1 MTTPSSSLE
10 SLYQEELYSLPSP
23 VLFILN
29 QPWESI
35 SEPDK
40 TVLTKMIGALRLSLA
55 SVRII
60 TRPEFS
66 LSDIAAYAPTK
77 VIALG
82 ATFKASTERYK
93 CISQE
98 GVSIVAGDA
107 LPDLDDV
114 KKKNLWLALRQMF
127 GV

>member
-40 TVLTKMIGALRLSLA
+40 TVLTKMISALRLSLA
-55 SVRII
+55 AVRII
-60 TRPEFS
+60 TRSEFT
-66 LSDIAAYAPTK
+66 LADIAAYAPTK

-82 ATFKASTERYK
+82 ATFKASTELYK

-107 LPDLDDV
+107 LPTLDDV

>member
-60 TRPEFS
+60 TRPEFT
-66 LSDIAAYAPTK
+66 LADIAAYAPTK

-82 ATFKASTERYK
+82 ATFKGSTELYK
-93 CISQE
+93 CLSLD
-98 GVSIVAGDA
+98 GVSVVAGDA
-107 LPDLDDV
+107 LPALDDV

>member
-1 MTTPSSSLE
+1 
-10 SLYQEELYSLPSP
+10 

-29 QPWESI
+29 EPWESI

-60 TRPEFS
+60 TRAEFT
-66 LSDIAAYAPTK
+66 LNDIAAYAPTK

-82 ATFKASTERYK
+82 ALFKASPDLYK
-93 CISQE
+93 HITQD

-107 LPDLDDV
+107 LPALDDV

>member
-1 MTTPSSSLE
+1 MTTPSSPLE

-29 QPWESI
+29 QPWETI
-35 SEPDK
+35 SDPDK

-60 TRPEFS
+60 TRPEFT
-66 LSDIAAYAPTK
+66 LADIAAYAPTK

-82 ATFKASTERYK
+82 ATFKASTELYK
-93 CISQE
+93 CLSLD
-98 GVSIVAGDA
+98 GVSVVAGDA
-107 LPDLDDV
+107 LPALDDV

>member
-35 SEPDK
+35 SETDK

-60 TRPEFS
+60 TRSEFT
-66 LSDIAAYAPTK
+66 LADIAAYAPTK

-82 ATFKASTERYK
+82 ATFSASTELYK

-98 GVSIVAGDA
+98 GVSVVAGEA
-107 LPDLDDV
+107 LPALDDV

>member
-23 VLFILN
+23 VLFILD

-35 SEPDK
+35 SESDK

-60 TRPEFS
+60 TRSEFA
-66 LSDIAAYAPTK
+66 LADVAAYAPTK

-82 ATFKASTERYK
+82 ATFKASPELYK

-98 GVSIVAGDA
+98 GVSVVAGDA
-107 LPDLDDV
+107 LPTLDDV

>member
-60 TRPEFS
+60 TRPEFT
-66 LSDIAAYAPTK
+66 LADIAAYAPTK

-82 ATFKASTERYK
+82 ARFKASPDLYK
-93 CISQE
+93 HLSQD
-98 GVSIVAGDA
+98 GVSVVAGDA
-107 LPDLDDV
+107 LPALDDV

>member
-1 MTTPSSSLE
+1 MTTPSSALE

-29 QPWESI
+29 QPWETI
-35 SEPDK
+35 ADPDK

-60 TRPEFS
+60 TRSEFT
-66 LSDIAAYAPTK
+66 LADIAAYAPTK

-82 ATFKASTERYK
+82 ATFKASSELYK
-93 CISQE
+93 CLSLE
-98 GVSIVAGDA
+98 GVSVVAGDA
-107 LPDLDDV
+107 LPVLDDV

>member
-1 MTTPSSSLE
+1 MTTPSSALE
-10 SLYQEELYSLPSP
+10 SLYQEELYNLPSP

-29 QPWESI
+29 QPWEDI

-60 TRPEFS
+60 TRAEFT
-66 LSDIAAYAPTK
+66 LADIAAYAPTK

-82 ATFKASTERYK
+82 ATFKASTELYK
-93 CISQE
+93 CLSQE
-98 GVSIVAGDA
+98 GVSVVAGDA
-107 LPDLDDV
+107 LPALDDV